1 MMFGYARGD
10 HLVAKTTP
18 FLMLRTM
25 MMSAMS
31 EPEVLSG
38 EDEAKG
44 TIPPGGWTSPA
55 RDQREL

>member
-1 MMFGYARGD
+1 MFGYACGD
-10 HLVAKTTP
+10 HLVAKTTT

-44 TIPPGGWTSPA
+44 TIPPGEWTSPA